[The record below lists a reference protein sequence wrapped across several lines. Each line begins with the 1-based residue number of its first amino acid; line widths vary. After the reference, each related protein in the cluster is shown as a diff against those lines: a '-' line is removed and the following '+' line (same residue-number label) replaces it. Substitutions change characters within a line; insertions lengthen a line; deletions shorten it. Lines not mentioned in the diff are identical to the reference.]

1 MRGVRVSLVVNNM
14 LDDKPQVRR
23 ADGSTP
29 LNFQPD
35 LLDPLGRNLRLTVRK
50 FFFPTGRAPERGLR

>member
-1 MRGVRVSLVVNNM
+1 MRGVRVSLVANN
-14 LDDKPQVRR
+14 LFDDKQQVRS

-29 LNFQPD
+29 VNFQPD

-50 FFFPTGRAPERGLR
+50 FFFPAGRAQERGLR